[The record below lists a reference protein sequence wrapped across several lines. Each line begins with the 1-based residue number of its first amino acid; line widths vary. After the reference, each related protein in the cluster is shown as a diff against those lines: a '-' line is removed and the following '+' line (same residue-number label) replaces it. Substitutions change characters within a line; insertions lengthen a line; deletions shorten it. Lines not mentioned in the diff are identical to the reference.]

1 MKSKRHKN
9 YIQYIHSYW
18 RKPNMNNTPQNARK
32 TTFKTVVIT
41 LNCFIFPI
49 AKRDVPN
56 AIVIC
61 STKELVKV
69 NRPKTT
75 AQGGTFFNQS
85 DNIIGISIIKGIA
98 KKPIYNMRIYI
109 LSTRF

>member
-1 MKSKRHKN
+1 MIFNTYITIGEKPKKN
-9 YIQYIHSYW
+9 NNPQEV
-18 RKPNMNNTPQNARK
+18 RKVI
-32 TTFKTVVIT
+32 FKTVIIT

-56 AIVIC
+56 AIAIC

-69 NRPKTT
+69 NRPNAT
-75 AQGGTFFNQS
+75 AQGGTLFNQS

-98 KKPIYNMRIYI
+98 KKDNI
-109 LSTRF
+109 